1 LADPGASLPGA
12 SLDEQVRAADPD
24 RWLSSRF
31 VADAR
36 ARADLVALY
45 AFEAEL
51 LAIPTRVT
59 QPLLA
64 EMRYAWWREQLD
76 GVFAGVPRKGHPVLE
91 ALTEIVARR
100 GLDRTPFDALI
111 EAHIGRVHG
120 EAHDLDAF
128 YVGPMQ
134 TAARILAGP
143 GHEAAVAGAGRVWGL
158 TQTGRLDEAAA
169 ARPDAR
175 KALKALPVAGFPAA
189 AHAALRKTDEAEPIK
204 RLRLVWASLTGRI

>member
-1 LADPGASLPGA
+1 MNP

-31 VADAR
+31 VAEAR
-36 ARADLVALY
+36 ARADLIALY

-51 LAIPTRVT
+51 MAIPARVT

-76 GVFAGVPRKGHPVLE
+76 GVFAGAARKGHPVLE
-91 ALTEIVARR
+91 ALTDVVARH
-100 GLDRTPFDALI
+100 GLERAPFDALI

-134 TAARILAGP
+134 AAVHILAGP

-158 TQTGRLDEAAA
+158 TQTGRLEEANA
-169 ARPDAR
+169 ARPGAR
-175 KALKALPVAGFPAA
+175 AALRGLPVAGFPAA
-189 AHAALRKTDEAEPIK
+189 AHAALRRPAEAEALK

>member
-1 LADPGASLPGA
+1 MADPAN

-31 VADAR
+31 VADER
-36 ARADLVALY
+36 LRADLIALY

-64 EMRYAWWREQLD
+64 EMRYVWWREQMD
-76 GVFAGVPRKGHPVLE
+76 GVFAGLPRKGHPVLE
-91 ALTEIVARR
+91 ALTDIVARH
-100 GLDRTPFDALI
+100 GLDRTRFDALI

-120 EAHDLDAF
+120 EPHDLEAF

-134 TAARILAGP
+134 VAARVLGADNP
-143 GHEAAVAGAGRVWGL
+143 DDAVLAGRVWGL
-158 TQTGRLDEAAA
+158 MQTGRFDEARAALPEA
-169 ARPDAR
+169 ARAAR
-175 KALKALPVAGFPAA
+175 SLPVGAFPAVLPA
-189 AHAALRKTDEAEPIK
+189 TLARSPQAGPTGK
-204 RLRLVWASLTGRI
+204 RLRLLWAAVRGRL

>member
-1 LADPGASLPGA
+1 MADPGS
-12 SLDEQVRAADPD
+12 SLDEQVRAADLD

-36 ARADLVALY
+36 ARADLIALY
-45 AFEAEL
+45 ALEAEL

-64 EMRYAWWREQLD
+64 EMRYAWWREQVD
-76 GVFAGVPRKGHPVLE
+76 GAFKGVPRKGHPVLE
-91 ALTEIVARR
+91 ALTDAAARR
-100 GLDRTPFDALI
+100 GLERAPFDALI

-120 EAHDLDAF
+120 DAHDLDAF

-134 TAARILAGP
+134 AAVRILAGP
-143 GHEAAVAGAGRVWGL
+143 GHDSAVVEAGRVWGL
-158 TQTGRLDEAAA
+158 AQTGRAQEAAA
-169 ARPDAR
+169 LRPVART
-175 KALKALPVAGFPAA
+175 ALRALPVAAFPAVV
-189 AHAALRKTDEAEPIK
+189 HATLTNPAESEAVK